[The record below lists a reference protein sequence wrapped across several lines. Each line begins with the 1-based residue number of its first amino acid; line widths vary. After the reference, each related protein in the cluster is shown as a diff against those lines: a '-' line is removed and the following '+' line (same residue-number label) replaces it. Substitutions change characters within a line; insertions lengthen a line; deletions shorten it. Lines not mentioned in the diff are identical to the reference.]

1 MNTITIEEL
10 EQLKDG
16 EGQIVDIRPQ
26 DQYERGTFPGAISL
40 PMEVFKERYICLRK
54 DQPVYLLCH
63 TGERS
68 LDYALFLE
76 EQGYE
81 NVVNITGGYRAYLR
95 LTLSRYM
102 QSEEEERKAKTAEIE
117 RSIIKRYR
125 KTIWRPF
132 TKALNDYQLIQ
143 EGDRVAVCI
152 SGGKDSMLL
161 AKLIQEL

>member
-40 PMEVFKERYICLRK
+40 PMEVFKERYTCLRK

-76 EQGYE
+76 EQGYG
-81 NVVNITGGYRAYLR
+81 NVVNIRR
-95 LTLSRYM
+95 
-102 QSEEEERKAKTAEIE
+102 
-117 RSIIKRYR
+117 
-125 KTIWRPF
+125 
-132 TKALNDYQLIQ
+132 
-143 EGDRVAVCI
+143 
-152 SGGKDSMLL
+152 
-161 AKLIQEL
+161 

>member
-40 PMEVFKERYICLRK
+40 PMEVFKERYTCLRK

-102 QSEEEERKAKTAEIE
+102 SERGRRAESE
-117 RSIIKRYR
+117 
-125 KTIWRPF
+125 
-132 TKALNDYQLIQ
+132 DG
-143 EGDRVAVCI
+143 GDRAQRHQAL
-152 SGGKDSMLL
+152 SQDYL
-161 AKLIQEL
+161 ATLHESPE